1 MKWSKHMSQLDAS
14 GAGLTGVSRG
24 RIKLIVKFCIVA
36 VTIAAILFAQL
47 GPADWQ
53 LRTGLGWQTEHVIAY
68 FVVASIVCLVWTRPF
83 VVGPAFMSASPLLE
97 AMQALTPDR
106 HADFKAGLLGA
117 GGALS
122 AALLAEL
129 FIRARRSHTALKTVK
144 IIGAALVGIGL
155 RATTSWLAERPAQE
169 SA

>member
-1 MKWSKHMSQLDAS
+1 RPVFTLQGTLPVSPSTVPALLLRSYFDGMLQLGAS

-36 VTIAAILFAQL
+36 VAIAAILFAQL

-53 LRTGLGWQTEHVIAY
+53 LRTGLGWETEHVVAY
-68 FVVASIVCLVWTRPF
+68 FVVASITCLVWPRPF

-106 HADFKAGLLGA
+106 HADFEAGLLW
-117 GGALS
+117 
-122 AALLAEL
+122 
-129 FIRARRSHTALKTVK
+129 RRRSP
-144 IIGAALVGIGL
+144 VGG
-155 RATTSWLAERPAQE
+155 